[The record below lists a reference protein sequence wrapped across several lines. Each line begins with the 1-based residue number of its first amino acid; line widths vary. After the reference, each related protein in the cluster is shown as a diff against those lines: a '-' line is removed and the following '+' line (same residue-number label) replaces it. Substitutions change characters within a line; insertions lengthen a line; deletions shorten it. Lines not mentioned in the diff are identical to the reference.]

1 MDTLEVRNLSKT
13 LGRRKVLDSVAFTV
27 SEGEIAG
34 FVGPNGAGKTTT
46 IRLLTGLIRPDSG
59 EINICGKSLSRSR
72 EAALAALSA
81 IVETPGLYL
90 DLTGMDH
97 LRFLQRMRK
106 VPEEKLKQITGEIGL
121 GERLDDKVKKYSLG
135 MKQRLALGLCLLTD
149 PKLLILDEPTN
160 GLDPDCTI
168 ELRELIVRS
177 AKQCGCAV
185 LFSSHLLSEVEK
197 IASKIIFI
205 RDGKIVSEQS
215 AAPAETLYRLSV
227 SDPQKAV
234 KVLTESGI
242 AASVVALEDGRV
254 EAGFAENR
262 FEKAM
267 PLLLSAGVAVRDVE
281 KEKDDLE
288 AQYRK
293 IFRGKTS

>member
-1 MDTLEVRNLSKT
+1 MNALEVRGLSKT
-13 LGRRKVLDSVAFTV
+13 LGHRKVLDGVGFTV

-59 EINICGKSLSRSR
+59 EISVCGRNLSHDR

-106 VPEEKLKQITGEIGL
+106 VPEERLKQVVGEIGL
-121 GERLDDKVKKYSLG
+121 GERLDDKTKKYSLG

-160 GLDPDCTI
+160 GLDPDGTI
-168 ELRELIVRS
+168 ELRGLIVQAAR
-177 AKQCGCAV
+177 QHGCAV
-185 LFSSHLLSEVEK
+185 LLSSHLLSEVEK

-205 RDGKIVSEQS
+205 RGGKIVSEQS
-215 AAPAETLYRLSV
+215 DTPAGVLYRISV
-227 SDPQKAV
+227 SDPRKAAETLTKSGFAVSAVAQEDGCV
-234 KVLTESGI
+234 KVRVEESG
-242 AASVVALEDGRV
+242 
-254 EAGFAENR
+254 
-262 FEKAM
+262 FEKVM
-267 PLLLSAGVAVRDVE
+267 PLLLSAGIAVLDVE

-288 AQYRK
+288 AEYKRV
-293 IFRGKTS
+293 FRGKTS